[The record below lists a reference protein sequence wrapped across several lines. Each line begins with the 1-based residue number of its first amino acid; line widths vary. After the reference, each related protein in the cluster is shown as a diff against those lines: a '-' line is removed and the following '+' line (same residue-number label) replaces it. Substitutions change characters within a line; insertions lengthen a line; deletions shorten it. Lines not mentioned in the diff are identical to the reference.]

1 MRVLGLSREG
11 RQWRR
16 ACSTRGGRGR
26 RGIGRRRRVR
36 APRLDSLDEDEEG
49 DEAELL
55 SRFDLL
61 GEAPGD
67 GDAAAGA
74 ARSRPWLRVRV
85 SVSEGKNEQG
95 RERERAGL
103 RRSYLHGGA
112 RQRVG
117 WCGSDTG
124 GRARS
129 LQQRATGGRRDAS
142 FPEIP

>member
-26 RGIGRRRRVR
+26 RGIGRPGRVR
-36 APRLDSLDEDEEG
+36 ALRLDSLDEDEEG

-55 SRFDLL
+55 PCFDFL

-74 ARSRPWLRVRV
+74 ARSRLKEQAMPGCRL
-85 SVSEGKNEQG
+85 EGGVN
-95 RERERAGL
+95 RRLTLFLIRGL
-103 RRSYLHGGA
+103 RFA
-112 RQRVG
+112 
-117 WCGSDTG
+117 
-124 GRARS
+124 
-129 LQQRATGGRRDAS
+129 
-142 FPEIP
+142 E